1 MAIHLTPGA
10 VKAFR
15 RLLSTSPEAKGF
27 RLQVEAGGCAGLSY
41 HLEAVNEAPADD
53 ILFEIAEIRFWVPPT
68 HLPLLEGLEIDHP
81 EGLAD
86 RGFVFHNPQARQTCG
101 CGTSFAV

>member
-15 RLLSTSPEAKGF
+15 RILSTTSGAVGF
-27 RLQVEAGGCAGLSY
+27 RLRVEAGGCAGLSY
-41 HLEAVNEAPADD
+41 HLEAVSETPMDET
-53 ILFEIAEIRFWVPPT
+53 LFEVEGLRFWVPPS
-68 HLPLLEGLEIDHP
+68 HIPLIHGLEIDHP